1 MTEQQA
7 EYTVGFRPGLSYE
20 DYDAV
25 DAWRPSVIVHMEK
38 SPLAVHWAR
47 WGDGLRTM
55 TDSLLWGQAVHI
67 AAFEPLEFDLR
78 VEEAD
83 GTRTAKKKR
92 EAEERGVVLLKP
104 GDKPLG
110 YNSAVQAAQRIFAYK
125 PLKPFLECG
134 GQRDLSLLTEEC
146 GLPVKCRLDY
156 LANSHA
162 ILDLKSSRDISERR
176 FSADFYRY
184 HYDVKLGLYQRW
196 ASRLIESPELPVY
209 LVLIENQVPHD
220 VTMFPRVNGEP
231 IPIPQPVLDRGADK
245 GLRWLEKIKECLER
259 DEWPGVDVNPDAT
272 LLTPSWEMD
281 DDDDDL
287 EGAEVYDG

>member
-7 EYTVGFRPGLSYE
+7 EYKLPVRYGLSYE
-20 DYDAV
+20 VYDAI
-25 DAWRPSVIVHMEK
+25 DAWRPSVIVHMSK

-47 WGDGLRTM
+47 WGNGLRSE

-83 GTRTAKKKR
+83 GTRTARLKR
-92 EAEERGVVLLKP
+92 EAKERGVILLKP

-110 YNSAVQAAQRIFAYK
+110 YASAVQAAARLFDYG
-125 PLKPFLECG
+125 PLKPFLECS
-134 GQRDLSLLTEEC
+134 GQRELSLFTEEC

-156 LANSHA
+156 LATNHA
-162 ILDLKSSRDISERR
+162 IIDLKSSRDISERR

-196 ASRLIESPELPVY
+196 ASRLIDSPGLPVY
-209 LVLIENQVPHD
+209 LLLVENQPPHD

-245 GLRWLEKIKECLER
+245 GLRWLEKIQECLER

-272 LLTPSWEMD
+272 LMTPSWEMD
-281 DDDDDL
+281 DDIQEF
-287 EGAEVYDG
+287 EG